1 MNAVTHPRTAPVWL
15 TWIIISLFLF
25 LSACASTPS
34 RNKRPSKTPQNISVG
49 AGPNRALAVYAMK
62 FLGTPYKYGGSHPS
76 NGFDCSGLV
85 QYSAK
90 NSLNLNLPRRSVE
103 QANYGQSISLKQVKA
118 GDLLFFN
125 TDGQPYSHVGIYV
138 GQTYFIH
145 APSSNGEVRI
155 EDYSKTYW
163 AQRFSSARRVK

>member
-1 MNAVTHPRTAPVWL
+1 MNTVTHPRTAPVWL

-34 RNKRPSKTPQNISVG
+34 RNKRPSKTPQNVSVG
-49 AGPNRALAVYAMK
+49 AGPNRAMAVYAMK
-62 FLGTPYKYGGSHPS
+62 FLGTPYKYGGSNP
-76 NGFDCSGLV
+76 NEGFDCSGLV

-90 NSLNLNLPRRSVE
+90 KSLKINLPRRSVD
-103 QANYGQSISLKQVKA
+103 QGDHGKSISLNKAQA

-145 APSSNGEVRI
+145 APSSGGEVRI

-163 AQRFSSARRVK
+163 TQRFTSARRVQ

>member
-1 MNAVTHPRTAPVWL
+1 MNTINRPHKAYIWL
-15 TWIIISLFLF
+15 VMSLFLF
-25 LSACASTPS
+25 LSACATTHN
-34 RNKRPSKTPQNISVG
+34 RNTRPSKTPQNISVG

-62 FLGTPYKYGGSHPS
+62 FLGTPYKYGGSSPS
-76 NGFDCSGLV
+76 EGFDCSGLV

-90 NSLNLNLPRRSVE
+90 KSLRLNLPRRSAD
-103 QANYGQSISLKQVKA
+103 QANYGQSIDLSQAKA

-145 APSSNGEVRI
+145 APSSNGEVRV

-163 AQRFSSARRVK
+163 TQRFSSVRRVQ